1 MKVETECKELPIY
14 RGRSIPVA
22 FKLSNSIKDKAHDF
36 KIIKWDIKVFRVWVY
51 GITKNVHRSLPAF
64 WIVFCRKVEI

>member
-14 RGRSIPVA
+14 MERSIPVT

-36 KIIKWDIKVFRVWVY
+36 KIIK
-51 GITKNVHRSLPAF
+51 
-64 WIVFCRKVEI
+64 